1 MVSPLHLKVI
11 FIIPDVLMFGN
22 YNAKHHLAM
31 KWCFAY
37 STTN

>member
-22 YNAKHHLAM
+22 YNAKHHLAREVVF
-31 KWCFAY
+31 CAFN
-37 STTN
+37 S